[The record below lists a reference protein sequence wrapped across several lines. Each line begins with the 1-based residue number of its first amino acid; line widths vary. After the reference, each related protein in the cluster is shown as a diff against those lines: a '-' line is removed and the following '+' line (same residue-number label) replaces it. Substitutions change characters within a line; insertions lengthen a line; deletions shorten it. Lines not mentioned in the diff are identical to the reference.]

1 MRVWGLSLCLQYFP
15 LLPQLFAGQGRA
27 GLLPF
32 SNRLPLM
39 PSTVQAYGASQANAC
54 RVSVVFE
61 SLSDR
66 LSNVFRSFRGIS
78 TLNEENV
85 KAGLREVRLAL
96 LEADVNYKV
105 VGSFIEKVR
114 EKCLG
119 QEVIRGVSPQ
129 QQVVSIVNEQ
139 LIELLGGDTTALSL
153 QGQTPAVI
161 MMVGLQG
168 SGKTTSAAKIANY
181 LRKQKMR
188 PYLVP
193 ADVYRPAAIDQLV
206 VLAKQLA
213 MPYFPSTTDM
223 NPVEIAKQAM
233 ERAREEQASVVII
246 DTAGRLHV
254 DEVLMRELSDI
265 KSAVN
270 PQEILFVAD
279 AMTGQDAVTVA
290 ETFNEKLGISGVVLT
305 KMDGDARG
313 GAALS
318 IKSVTGAPVKFVGM
332 GEKLS
337 ELEVFHPDR
346 IAGRILGMGDVVTL
360 VERAQETIKA
370 EEAEELAKKM
380 RKATFDLEDFLVQ
393 MRRVKKLGSLQSIM
407 KLIPGMSG
415 LSEKLAEAGNLP
427 EKELARVE
435 AIIQSMTPQER
446 HDPDI
451 LNGSRRA
458 RIARG
463 AGVTVQQVNN
473 LVRQFEQMRKTMKT
487 MMGGKGK
494 MPKGLGQAMKG
505 LGRGGMPMGMPNMP
519 GMPGMP
525 GLPGGMPQDMP
536 EGAEGAMLSQAKLD
550 KLARD
555 KKKKRKD
562 RRKARRK

>member
-1 MRVWGLSLCLQYFP
+1 M
-15 LLPQLFAGQGRA
+15 
-27 GLLPF
+27 
-32 SNRLPLM
+32 
-39 PSTVQAYGASQANAC
+39 
-54 RVSVVFE
+54 FE

-370 EEAEELAKKM
+370 EEE
-380 RKATFDLEDFLVQ
+380 RRPSIWRTFSC
-393 MRRVKKLGSLQSIM
+393 RC
-407 KLIPGMSG
+407 
-415 LSEKLAEAGNLP
+415 A
-427 EKELARVE
+427 
-435 AIIQSMTPQER
+435 
-446 HDPDI
+446 
-451 LNGSRRA
+451 GSRNWA
-458 RIARG
+458 
-463 AGVTVQQVNN
+463 VC
-473 LVRQFEQMRKTMKT
+473 
-487 MMGGKGK
+487 
-494 MPKGLGQAMKG
+494 
-505 LGRGGMPMGMPNMP
+505 
-519 GMPGMP
+519 
-525 GLPGGMPQDMP
+525 
-536 EGAEGAMLSQAKLD
+536 
-550 KLARD
+550 
-555 KKKKRKD
+555 
-562 RRKARRK
+562 KAS